1 MRFLNFIILLT
12 LFGCKSN
19 KPKVVQN
26 IQHDSI
32 YVTNTITKIK
42 EVKDT
47 LILDNPC
54 DSNGVLKAFD
64 YTIKSDQGSI
74 NLKSDGKTIIQKVFI
89 PKIEYKDSIRVQI
102 KKEVITKEIPVKNPI
117 NKFLLY
123 SVLILGGILILKRLI
138 P

>member
-1 MRFLNFIILLT
+1 M
-12 LFGCKSN
+12 
-19 KPKVVQN
+19 
-26 IQHDSI
+26 
-32 YVTNTITKIK
+32 
-42 EVKDT
+42 
-47 LILDNPC
+47 ILDNPC

-89 PKIEYKDSIRVQI
+89 PKIEYKDSLRVQI
-102 KKEVITKEIPVKNPI
+102 KKEVITKEVAVKNPI